1 MDANE
6 DVHTDSSASASG
18 KDSNNPA
25 SSNGDKSANGAGPKS
40 SGSKDAMASSSG
52 GDNVCRDYMRN
63 VCTRGKK
70 CKYNHPEK
78 EETSAASTLLQD
90 SIVFCH
96 DFQNRNDCSRRQ
108 HCRFIHCRKEEE
120 EEFKRS
126 GFLPPHIRDQAITKA
141 KPMCKDFMNAGFCY
155 RGRDCKFQHI
165 SEQELEMERQA
176 PRGPP
181 SNYYANEYD
190 DHYGYDD
197 RYDMPPMKRRRA
209 EYPEQIGGGGH
220 PMGGYGDSPGVPHPR
235 GGPPQSHSLAD
246 MDMIQQEN
254 MLLKSRVEELKKQVQ
269 ELTTTNNFLLEQ
281 NAHYRKGP
289 QPMAMGQAA
298 VSMQPP
304 VSMEMPMATTSISMA
319 QQQQMGPQHDS
330 ARMVSYPGRL

>member
-6 DVHTDSSASASG
+6 DGHTSEAGGQDSKKSV
-18 KDSNNPA
+18 
-25 SSNGDKSANGAGPKS
+25 SSNGEKLSNGPGPKS
-40 SGSKDAMASSSG
+40 SGSKDASASSS
-52 GDNVCRDYMRN
+52 DNNVCRDYMRN

-78 EETSAASTLLQD
+78 EDSSAASTLLQD

-141 KPMCKDFMNAGFCY
+141 KPHCKDFMNKGNCH
-155 RGRDCKFQHI
+155 RGRNCKFRHI
-165 SEQELEMERQA
+165 TERDYEMETSDYLRA
-176 PRGPP
+176 S
-181 SNYYANEYD
+181 SNYYPDVYD
-190 DHYGYDD
+190 DYRYDDRYD

-209 EYPEQIGGGGH
+209 EYPDMGGGGH
-220 PMGGYGDSPGVPHPR
+220 MGGYGDSVPHPR
-235 GGPPQSHSLAD
+235 GGPPSHSLAD
-246 MDMIQQEN
+246 MDMLQQEN

-289 QPMAMGQAA
+289 QMAMAQPA

-304 VSMEMPMATTSISMA
+304 ISVDMPMATTSISMA
-319 QQQQMGPQHDS
+319 QQQMGPQHDS

>member
-6 DVHTDSSASASG
+6 DVHTDLLHNSEASG
-18 KDSNNPA
+18 KDSNKPI
-25 SSNGDKSANGAGPKS
+25 SSNGDKSLNGPGPKS
-40 SGSKDAMASSSG
+40 SGSKDAMASSS
-52 GDNVCRDYMRN
+52 DNNVCRDYMRN

-70 CKYNHPEK
+70 CKYTHPEK
-78 EETSAASTLLQD
+78 EESSAASTLLQD

-141 KPMCKDFMNAGFCY
+141 KPYCKDFMKGNCN
-155 RGRDCKFQHI
+155 RGRNCKFRHI
-165 SEQELEMERQA
+165 SERESLRDYEMER
-176 PRGPP
+176 
-181 SNYYANEYD
+181 SNYLKSSSSFYPDEYD
-190 DHYGYDD
+190 DYARND
-197 RYDMPPMKRRRA
+197 RYDMPPMKRRRP
-209 EYPEQIGGGGH
+209 EYPDMGGGGH
-220 PMGGYGDSPGVPHPR
+220 MGGYGDSVPHPR
-235 GGPPQSHSLAD
+235 GGPPSHSLAD
-246 MDMIQQEN
+246 MDMLQQEN

-289 QPMAMGQAA
+289 QMAMAQPA

-304 VSMEMPMATTSISMA
+304 ISVDMPMATTSISMA
-319 QQQQMGPQHDS
+319 QQQMGPQHDS